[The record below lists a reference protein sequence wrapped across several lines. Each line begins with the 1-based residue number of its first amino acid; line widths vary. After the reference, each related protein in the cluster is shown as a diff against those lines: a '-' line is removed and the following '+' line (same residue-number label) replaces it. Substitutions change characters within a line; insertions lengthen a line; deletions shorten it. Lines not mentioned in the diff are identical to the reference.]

1 MPSELPNPALPLE
14 EDHHGDGLPADA
26 AWPHHA
32 LLVLFTLIWG
42 ANFVLAEVALE
53 EMTPIAFSVSRFVM
67 GGVGLLAILYVPD
80 GWLRRDY
87 AFERRVRYLG
97 RSDWPRLLLVAVMGA
112 TLAPWLGIEGLALTS
127 AGRAALW
134 LALAPAFSA
143 VVGYLIRTERI
154 SRGGRLGLLLAALG
168 TFGMAADGLS
178 PERNYWLGDLLLI
191 LAMVMVVLELHLIRP
206 LAYRYGAA
214 RVVALR
220 TAVGGLFYLLIA
232 SPALVVQSWASFS
245 AWTWVA
251 ILAGGFVGV
260 GVGQWIKVRALR
272 AVGPTQV
279 VIYGNMVPVATLAIA
294 WATIGAPSSILEI
307 AAGALIVIGAVFTQ
321 LGASPVIAQRADRMR
336 VPWVAE
342 PVASGEEPLR

>member
-14 EDHHGDGLPADA
+14 GAHYGDGLPGDA

-32 LLVLFTLIWG
+32 LLLLFTLIWG
-42 ANFVLAEVALE
+42 ANFVLAEVALA

-67 GGVGLLAILYVPD
+67 GGVGLLAILYLPD
-80 GWLRRDY
+80 GWIRREY
-87 AFERRVRYLG
+87 PTGRRSRNLG
-97 RSDWPRLLLVAVMGA
+97 RSDWPRLMLVALMGA

-134 LALAPAFSA
+134 LALAPACSA
-143 VVGYLIRTERI
+143 VVGYLSRTERI
-154 SRGGRLGLLLAALG
+154 SRGGQLGLLLAALG

-191 LAMVMVVLELHLIRP
+191 AAMVMVVTELHLIRP

-220 TAVGGLFYLLIA
+220 TAVGGLIYLLIA
-232 SPALVVQSWASFS
+232 SPALVIQSWTSFS
-245 AWTWVA
+245 MWTWVA

-279 VIYGNMVPVATLAIA
+279 VIYGNMVPVATLGIA
-294 WATIGAPSSILEI
+294 WATIGAPSTLLEI
-307 AAGALIVIGAVFTQ
+307 GAGALIVIGAVCTQ
-321 LGASPVIAQRADRMR
+321 VGATPVIAQRSGAMSVR
-336 VPWVAE
+336 WAAE
-342 PVASGEEPLR
+342 PLATGEEPLR